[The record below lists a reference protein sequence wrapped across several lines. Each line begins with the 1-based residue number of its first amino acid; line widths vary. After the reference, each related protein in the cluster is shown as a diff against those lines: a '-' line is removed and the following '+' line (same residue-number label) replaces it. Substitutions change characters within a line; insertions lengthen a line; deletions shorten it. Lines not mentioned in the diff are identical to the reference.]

1 MEALSQRIKN
11 LSESQTVAMNQKT
24 QELQAAGKD
33 IINLTVGE
41 PDFPT
46 FQHIKD
52 AGISAINNNFT
63 YYSPVPGFPDLL
75 KAISQKM
82 KEDNKLDYS
91 TNQIVVSNGAKHA
104 LANSILCL
112 VDPGD
117 EVIIP
122 APYWVSYSEIVK
134 LSEGKS
140 IIIQSTVENDFKVSA
155 EEIEKAIS
163 PKTKLLI
170 LCSPSNPTGAIYS
183 KKELQSIAEML
194 KKHPR
199 VIVIADEIYEYINF
213 IGKHESIAQF
223 EWMKERT
230 IIINGVSKG
239 FAMTGW
245 RIGYLCGPSWLAKAA
260 NKLQG
265 QLTTGANSIAQK
277 AATVA
282 LTSDRSPSIKM
293 AEVFKRRRDM
303 VVSYFKDMKD
313 IKISEP
319 SGAFYV
325 FPDVSAYY
333 NKSYG
338 GKTIKN
344 SMDFCLFLIEEALV
358 ATVPGEA
365 FGNDNCIRIS
375 YATSDEKLELAMQRI
390 SEALKKIAL

>member
-82 KEDNKLDYS
+82 KEDNNLDYS